1 MYFHML
7 QQKEKKKL
15 YLAVFSRETAP
26 RECVYVCVY
35 LSLYLSII
43 CLSVCPP
50 TYLPISLSGGGDRG
64 KISIWLVQLW
74 GCQVK
79 VKVP

>member
-35 LSLYLSII
+35 VSLLIYHLPVRLSTHLPS
-43 CLSVCPP
+43 
-50 TYLPISLSGGGDRG
+50 YLPIRRGRQRENKHLARAVMGLS
-64 KISIWLVQLW
+64 SQS
-74 GCQVK
+74 
-79 VKVP
+79 